1 MHPAEPGIETE
12 EETQHWRILLRQL
25 LTNCF
30 PGDERA
36 PLPVA
41 YGFQSIFGSFKN
53 ELKRRLK
60 LSGHSLLHE

>member
-30 PGDERA
+30 PSDERA
-36 PLPVA
+36 PVA
-41 YGFQSIFGSFKN
+41 WRYGFQSLSGNFKN